1 MECEKVKYS
10 KDKEGYS
17 RFISG
22 LVKNR
27 STSKLFGTTL
37 DSSSTDQ
44 LKTVT
49 FNDSKSVV
57 LQEITLLK
65 QNTSSATKTTS
76 SSEHKRKKS
85 AAA

>member
-37 DSSSTDQ
+37 DSSTDQ